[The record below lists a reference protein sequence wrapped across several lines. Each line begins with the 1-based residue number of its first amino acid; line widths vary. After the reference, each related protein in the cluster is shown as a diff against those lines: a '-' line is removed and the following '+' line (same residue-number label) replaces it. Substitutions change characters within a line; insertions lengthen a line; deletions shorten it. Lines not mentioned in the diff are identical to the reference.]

1 MLIFNHSVELKHK
14 ISSALVL
21 SCPDISPKGKEA
33 FHALNEQF
41 SELECQDWIFR
52 SCFVKDGQVSD
63 DCVIMR
69 FGDMWPEE
77 GLRGV
82 SADVGAQKMFGSFA
96 RDAMLDRMILSVVTL
111 ILGRGSDESSLL
123 NFANKHC
130 PEAIG
135 AQIKDALKI
144 EEEIQE
150 PRAHCPHCPHCK
162 AKLKEKSP
170 RIKYSCAIEGFNEL
184 KTYRDKRAAH
194 RDLKYGAGDIRLQ
207 YRTIEDCIQRIL
219 QAIRV
224 VYPDA
229 DFSVDWRKRGDIINR
244 IVAPGPWT
252 VDHGEP
258 RIVQNL
264 KELVIRRHWDK
275 LVWLEGLVREREE
288 RLWMLQEELQGITL
302 SGTDQSMQAKM
313 DEIRAVQDEIR
324 AVRARMDEICS
335 EIEKVRSR

>member
-21 SCPDISPKGKEA
+21 SYPDISPKGKEA

-135 AQIKDALKI
+135 ARIKDELKI

-150 PRAHCPHCPHCK
+150 ESHRK
-162 AKLKEKSP
+162 
-170 RIKYSCAIEGFNEL
+170 KYSCAIEGFDDM

-264 KELVIRRHWDK
+264 KELVIRRHRDK
-275 LVWLEGLVREREE
+275 LVWLEGLVRVREE
-288 RLWMLQEELQGITL
+288 KLVLLQEELQGITL

-313 DEIRAVQDEIR
+313 DEIRAVREK
-324 AVRARMDEICS
+324 MDEICS